1 MDVKEAVV
9 RIFRFDPWVDD
20 EPRYE
25 IFRVPYRE
33 GDRILDVLLYIQE
46 NIDPTLAFRH
56 SCNNHSP
63 VMFFKKRKVPPTPP
77 SLVKF
82 KLRDWL
88 SMIGF
93 LVSTPM
99 RDHVPLLI

>member
-25 IFRVPYRE
+25 TFKIPYRE

-56 SCNNHSP
+56 SC
-63 VMFFKKRKVPPTPP
+63 KIKACITCYLKLDGKVRLACQERAREEMTLEPWDKYRVIRDLVVDLKPP
-77 SLVKF
+77 
-82 KLRDWL
+82 
-88 SMIGF
+88 
-93 LVSTPM
+93 
-99 RDHVPLLI
+99 